1 MTTPTDN
8 TWLDELIDKYRADI
22 MLAAQGMSSDNE
34 TYRDS
39 AVNVAALSS
48 LNLKNALRTH
58 LDTVCREAY
67 KKGYIDKGIEEL
79 TK

>member
-1 MTTPTDN
+1 MTNKDTE
-8 TWLDELIDKYRADI
+8 WLDELIDKYRADI
-22 MLAAQGMSSDNE
+22 MLAAQGIGSENE

-58 LDTVCREAY
+58 IDTVCREARQNFL
-67 KKGYIDKGIEEL
+67 KELEEL
-79 TK
+79 